1 VSETVRSGKQPRVF
15 LDSNVLFSG
24 FHSPTGPP
32 GIILRYFL
40 EGKLIVVVS
49 QQVLEEVVRTF
60 KKKLPGALPALK
72 RFLLCSP
79 IEVIGDPGPENVARW
94 AGFLHEEDAAIIAA
108 AISSEADFFVT
119 GDNHFLGNPRLKKE
133 SGLEIYSPSG
143 LLRNL
148 GLEGL
153 N

>member
-1 VSETVRSGKQPRVF
+1 LSRLF

-32 GIILRYFL
+32 GIILRYFI
-40 EGKLIVVVS
+40 EGKLAVVVS
-49 QQVLEEVVRTF
+49 QQVLQEAVRTF
-60 KKKLPGALPALK
+60 KKKLPEALPALK
-72 RFLLCSP
+72 SFLLCSP
-79 IEVIGDPGPENVARW
+79 LEVVGDPEPEDVARW
-94 AGFLHEEDAAIIAA
+94 TEFLHEGDATIIAA

-119 GDNHFLGNPRLKKE
+119 GDNHFLGDPRVKKG
-133 SGLEIYSPSG
+133 SGLEICSPSD
-143 LLRNL
+143 LLRSL